1 MNKDIL
7 ICGVGGQ
14 GTMLASR
21 IIAAAAMEEGS
32 PVHSAETIG
41 MAQRGGSVTSHVR
54 IGEAAYSPM
63 IPFGGADMILAFEPG
78 EAVRNLRYL
87 RKGGIAVV
95 NTAAVKPVTESLKD
109 TGYDG
114 SEMTA
119 YLKQKCRCIFVNAD
133 EVCAPFGSAKFFNI
147 IMLGVAS
154 GSGHLGL
161 SRETLEKQI
170 RQHVPEKYLEVNLR
184 AFSAGIEIAEKA
196 GENPKGEERT

>member
-14 GTMLASR
+14 GTVLASK

-54 IGEAAYSPM
+54 IGGEAYSPM
-63 IPFGGADMILAFEPG
+63 IPFGGADMLLAFEPG

-87 RKGGIAVV
+87 KKGGIAVV
-95 NTAAVKPVTESLKD
+95 NTSAVKPVTESLKE

-119 YLKQKCRCIFVNAD
+119 YLKEKCSCIFVNAE
-133 EVCAPFGSAKFFNI
+133 EVCRPFGSTKFFNI
-147 IMLGVAS
+147 IMLGVAA
-154 GSGHLGL
+154 GTGHLGL
-161 SRETLEKQI
+161 EKDTLLKQI
-170 RQHVPEKYLEVNLR
+170 EQRVPSRFLEVNLR
-184 AFSAGIEIAEKA
+184 AFQTGIEIAGQA
-196 GENPKGEERT
+196 VR

>member
-14 GTMLASR
+14 GTVLASK

-32 PVHSAETIG
+32 AVHSAETIG

-54 IGEAAYSPM
+54 IGGEAYSPM
-63 IPFGGADMILAFEPG
+63 IPFGGADMLLAFEPG

-87 RKGGIAVV
+87 RKDGIAVV
-95 NTAAVKPVTESLKD
+95 NTSAVKPVTESLKD

-114 SEMTA
+114 SGMTA
-119 YLKQKCRCIFVNAD
+119 YLKQKCSCIFVDAE
-133 EVCAPFGSAKFFNI
+133 EVCRPFGSSKFFNV
-147 IMLGVAS
+147 IMLGVAA

-161 SRETLEKQI
+161 KKETLLKQI
-170 RQHVPEKYLEVNLR
+170 EQRVPARFLDVNIR
-184 AFSAGIEIAEKA
+184 AFTAGIDIAGQA
-196 GENPKGEERT
+196 SGNPKGEE

>member
-14 GTMLASR
+14 GTVLASR
-21 IIAAAAMEEGS
+21 IIAAAAMDEGNA
-32 PVHSAETIG
+32 VHSAETIG

-54 IGEAAYSPM
+54 IGGEAYSPM
-63 IPFGGADMILAFEPG
+63 IPPGGADMLLAFEPG

-87 RKGGIAVV
+87 KKGGTAVV
-95 NTAAVKPVTESLKD
+95 NTTAVKPVTESLKE

-119 YLKQKCRCIFVNAD
+119 YLKQKCTCIFVDAG
-133 EVCAPFGSAKFFNI
+133 EACRPFGSSKFFNV
-147 IMLGVAS
+147 IMLGVAA

-161 SRETLEKQI
+161 KKETLLKQI
-170 RQHVPEKYLEVNLR
+170 EQYVPARFLDANIR
-184 AFSAGIEIAEKA
+184 AFTAGTEIAGQA
-196 GENPKGEERT
+196 SGNPKGEK

>member
-14 GTMLASR
+14 GTVLASK

-54 IGEAAYSPM
+54 IGGEAYSPM
-63 IPFGGADMILAFEPG
+63 IPFGGADMLLAFEPG

-87 RKGGIAVV
+87 KKGGIAVV
-95 NTAAVKPVTESLKD
+95 NTSAVKPVTESLKE

-114 SEMTA
+114 SEMIA
-119 YLKQKCRCIFVNAD
+119 YLKEKCSCIFVNAE
-133 EVCAPFGSAKFFNI
+133 EVCRPFGSTKFFNI
-147 IMLGVAS
+147 IMLGVAA

-161 SRETLEKQI
+161 EKDTLLKQI
-170 RQHVPEKYLEVNLR
+170 EQRVPSRFLDVNLR
-184 AFSAGIEIAEKA
+184 AFQTGIEIAGQA
-196 GENPKGEERT
+196 VR

>member
-14 GTMLASR
+14 GTVLASR
-21 IIAAAAMEEGS
+21 IIAAAAMDEGS

-54 IGEAAYSPM
+54 IGGEAYSPM
-63 IPFGGADMILAFEPG
+63 IPFGAADMLLAFEPG

-95 NTAAVKPVTESLKD
+95 NTSAVKPVTESLKE

-119 YLKQKCRCIFVNAD
+119 YLTQKCGCIFVDAE
-133 EVCAPFGSAKFFNI
+133 EVCRPFGSSKFFNI
-147 IMLGVAS
+147 IMLGVAA

-161 SRETLEKQI
+161 KKETLLKQI
-170 RQHVPEKYLEVNLR
+170 EQYVPARFLDVNIK
-184 AFSAGIEIAEKA
+184 AFMAGIDIAGQA
-196 GENPKGEERT
+196 SGNPKGEK

>member
-14 GTMLASR
+14 GTVLASK

-54 IGEAAYSPM
+54 IGGEAYSPL
-63 IPFGGADMILAFEPG
+63 IPFGGADMLLSFEPG
-78 EAVRNLRYL
+78 AAVRNLRYL
-87 RKGGIAVV
+87 KKDGIAVV
-95 NTAAVKPVTESLKD
+95 NTSAVKPVTESLKE

-119 YLKQKCRCIFVNAD
+119 YLKEKCSCIFVNAE
-133 EVCAPFGSAKFFNI
+133 EVCRPFGSTKFFNI
-147 IMLGVAS
+147 IMLGVAA

-161 SRETLEKQI
+161 EKDTLLKQI
-170 RQHVPEKYLEVNLR
+170 EQRVPSRFLDVNLR
-184 AFSAGIEIAEKA
+184 AFQTGIEIAGQA
-196 GENPKGEERT
+196 VR

>member
-14 GTMLASR
+14 GTVLASK

-32 PVHSAETIG
+32 PVHSAETIC

-54 IGEAAYSPM
+54 IGGEAYSPM
-63 IPFGGADMILAFEPG
+63 IPFGGADMLLAFEPG

-87 RKGGIAVV
+87 KKGGIAVV
-95 NTAAVKPVTESLKD
+95 NTSAVKPVTESLKE

-119 YLKQKCRCIFVNAD
+119 YLKEKCSCIFVNAE
-133 EVCAPFGSAKFFNI
+133 EVCRPFGSTKFFNI
-147 IMLGVAS
+147 IMLGVAA

-161 SRETLEKQI
+161 EKDTLLKQI
-170 RQHVPEKYLEVNLR
+170 EQRVPSRFLDVNLR
-184 AFSAGIEIAEKA
+184 AFQTGIEIAGQA
-196 GENPKGEERT
+196 VR

>member
-14 GTMLASR
+14 GTVLASK

-54 IGEAAYSPM
+54 IGGEAFSPL
-63 IPFGGADMILAFEPG
+63 IPFGGADMLLAFEPG
-78 EAVRNLRYL
+78 EAVRNLRYM
-87 RKGGIAVV
+87 KKDGIAVV
-95 NTAAVKPVTESLKD
+95 NTSAVKPVTESLKD
-109 TGYDG
+109 TCYDG

-119 YLKQKCRCIFVNAD
+119 YLQGKCSCIFVNAE
-133 EVCAPFGSAKFFNI
+133 EVCKPFGSTKFFNV
-147 IMLGVAS
+147 IMLGVAA

-161 SRETLEKQI
+161 GKETLLKQI
-170 RQHVPEKYLEVNLR
+170 EQRVPSRFLDVNLR
-184 AFSAGIEIAEKA
+184 AFNAGIEIAGQA
-196 GENPKGEERT
+196 VR

>member
-14 GTMLASR
+14 GTVLASK

-54 IGEAAYSPM
+54 IGGEVYSPL
-63 IPFGGADMILAFEPG
+63 IPFGGADMLLAFEPG

-87 RKGGIAVV
+87 KKGGIAVV
-95 NTAAVKPVTESLKD
+95 NTSAVKPVTESLKE

-119 YLKQKCRCIFVNAD
+119 YLKEKCSCIFVNAE
-133 EVCAPFGSAKFFNI
+133 EVCRPFGSTKFFNI
-147 IMLGVAS
+147 IMLGVAA

-161 SRETLEKQI
+161 EKDTLLKQI
-170 RQHVPEKYLEVNLR
+170 EQRVPSRFLDVNLR
-184 AFSAGIEIAEKA
+184 AFQTGIEIAGQA
-196 GENPKGEERT
+196 GPVN